1 MDLRSSTV
9 DVTDE
14 YAAMEYFW
22 DQGWTDGLP
31 IVAPTQ
37 DRIEACLA
45 HAALDPDDVIGSY
58 EARASA
64 LTAEK
69 LAINAVMAGCKPEYM
84 PVLVAHG
91 RSSSS
96 TAPSSIAW
104 A

>member
-45 HAALDPDDVIGSY
+45 HAALDPEDVIGSY

-69 LAINAVMAGCKPEYM
+69 LAINAVTYWDALRRCGIQDRIHG
-84 PVLVAHG
+84 HG
-91 RSSSS
+91 RIL
-96 TAPSSIAW
+96 AEF
-104 A
+104 